1 MDLWYRSLDAGDS
14 KSGIVEEIVE
24 EMVEGQNHEA
34 ATPCRAEQ
42 WNSMALLLNKE
53 GREAMA
59 TSSEGQGH
67 LQQLANYL
75 NNGLVSF
82 LENLVQINFVD
93 GNNSINKYN
102 FKREALFL
110 LSDNCQVSLIFWWLS
125 LFTVLG
131 NIQHSEQVQNTDYPT
146 LDLDM

>member
-1 MDLWYRSLDAGDS
+1 
-14 KSGIVEEIVE
+14 
-24 EMVEGQNHEA
+24 
-34 ATPCRAEQ
+34 
-42 WNSMALLLNKE
+42 
-53 GREAMA
+53 MA

-67 LQQLANYL
+67 LQQLAKYP

-102 FKREALFL
+102 SKREALFQ
-110 LSDNCQVSLIFWWLS
+110 LSDNSQVSLIFWWLS

-131 NIQHSEQVQNTDYPT
+131 NIQHSEQYGAQT
-146 LDLDM
+146 LGGHSKASFALILIGGNPLPNPSP